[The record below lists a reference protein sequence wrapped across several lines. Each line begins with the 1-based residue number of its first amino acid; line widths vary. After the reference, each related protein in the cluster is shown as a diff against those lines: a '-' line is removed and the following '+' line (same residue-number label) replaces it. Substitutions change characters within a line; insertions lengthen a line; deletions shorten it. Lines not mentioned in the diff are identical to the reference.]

1 MDEFALIKQYFPA
14 LADMGH
20 GRGLTRGIG
29 DDCAL
34 VMPPA
39 NKNLAISSD
48 TLIAGVHFPENT
60 PVPDI
65 GYKALAVNLSDLAAM
80 GAEPLWFS
88 LCVTLPDV
96 DSLWLKKFCNGM
108 VSLVEATGIT
118 LIGGDTTRGPLSI
131 TIQVIGS
138 LDDGTALTR
147 GGARSDDGVY
157 VTGSLG
163 GAALGLGLWQGTG
176 PEKQADLSREEV
188 AAIQRLHHPDSRLE
202 VGQKLVGL
210 ASACIDVSDGLLA
223 DLNHICES
231 SGVGAAL
238 DLKSIP
244 MHPALLEAAALTRA
258 GYQETGDAPL
268 KLALSGGD
276 DYELCFT
283 APAGSH
289 DRITILST
297 ALECPITR
305 IGSIVPES
313 GLFDQASAGG
323 LIDPDG
329 YRHF

>member
-1 MDEFALIKQYFPA
+1 MDEFELIKQYFPA
-14 LADMGH
+14 LADMGRGH
-20 GRGLTRGIG
+20 GLSRGIG

-34 VMPPA
+34 VAPPA

-48 TLIAGVHFPENT
+48 TLISGVHFPENT
-60 PVPDI
+60 PVADI

-88 LCVTLPDV
+88 LCITLPDV
-96 DSLWLKKFCNGM
+96 DPLWLKEFCGGM
-108 VSLVEATGIT
+108 APLVEATGIT

-131 TIQVIGS
+131 TIQVMGAV
-138 LDDGTALTR
+138 DNGAALMR
-147 GGARSDDGVY
+147 DGARAGDGVY

-163 GAALGLGLWQGTG
+163 GAALGLGLWQGTS
-176 PEKQADLSREEV
+176 PEKRADLSPAEA
-188 AAIQRLHHPDSRLE
+188 AAIQQLHHPVPRLE
-202 VGQKLVGL
+202 AGQKLTGL
-210 ASACIDVSDGLLA
+210 ASSCIDVSDGLLA
-223 DLNHICES
+223 DLHHICES

-244 MHPALLEAAALTRA
+244 MHPALLETAALSRA
-258 GYQETGDAPL
+258 GYQTTESARL

-283 APAGSH
+283 APAESH
-289 DRITILST
+289 DKIT
-297 ALECPITR
+297 ALSGALQCPVTR
-305 IGSIVPES
+305 IGDIVPEP
-313 GLFDQASAGG
+313 GLFDQASPGG